1 MLKIPSDNLTCALM
15 PAESHPVYQWL
26 RAGDEIFPAML
37 AAIDAAG
44 RSVCLEVYTFE
55 DSPLGR
61 RFREAL
67 VRARQRGVR
76 VRVLVDA
83 VGSIMLSNHFW
94 DPLRQAGGEARVFN
108 AIGLRRVTIR
118 SHRKLL
124 VCDERVA
131 VDRRIQHLARLR
143 RRRRQKRLVRRGA
156 ADRRPAA
163 GEATG
168 VVVR

>member
-1 MLKIPSDNLTCALM
+1 M
-15 PAESHPVYQWL
+15 PTELNPVCQWL

-37 AAIDAAG
+37 AAIDAAVE
-44 RSVCLEVYTFE
+44 SVGLEIYTF
-55 DSPLGR
+55 DDCPLGK

-67 VRARQRGVR
+67 LRAQKRGVR

-83 VGSIMLSNHFW
+83 IGSIMLSNHFW

-108 AIGLRRVTIR
+108 AIDLRRWTIR

-131 VDRRIQHLARLR
+131 V
-143 RRRRQKRLVRRGA
+143 VG
-156 ADRRPAA
+156 
-163 GEATG
+163 
-168 VVVR
+168 